1 MQIFVFD
8 ILSAI
13 HRYTDIYVSEASCP
27 SQYANNDTIRTV
39 LHGASQITRLHNVSR
54 TDRHT
59 DNLQSGKKK
68 IQSSLTAA
76 TINI

>member
-39 LHGASQITRLHNVSR
+39 LHDASQITRFHGR
-54 TDRHT
+54 TDRQT
-59 DNLQSGKKK
+59 DNLRSGKKK
-68 IQSSLTAA
+68 IHKIKVLSPPQQ
-76 TINI
+76 